1 MPITYATSNIDGGL
15 DCSSLSIG
23 ILKSMPDSPIVKVMV
38 IAGKQAHPIW
48 ALDRL
53 ALVIYSY
60 VQSAKYHYPRG
71 PLPIQVNV
79 RGSLISNDI
88 TSEVPLSARSAADPG
103 QRPRLADQQRYH
115 IQYYG
120 RHHRLAHVGDDPH
133 RCRALDRQDVFQ
145 HASDCP
151 VARKDGDDPAGQWRD
166 SLCEALKLMG
176 ESLSSISWGAKKPI
190 PLPP

>member
-1 MPITYATSNIDGGL
+1 MPITYATSHIDGGL

-23 ILKSMPDSPIVKVMV
+23 VLKSMPNTPIVKAMV

-88 TSEVPLSARSAADPG
+88 TSSIMVDTIAWHTSETIRIDAERLIARMSSNT
-103 QRPRLADQQRYH
+103 RLTAQWPEKTEMT
-115 IQYYG
+115 
-120 RHHRLAHVGDDPH
+120 L
-133 RCRALDRQDVFQ
+133 
-145 HASDCP
+145 P
-151 VARKDGDDPAGQWRD
+151 VN
-166 SLCEALKLMG
+166 G
-176 ESLSSISWGAKKPI
+176 ETVYVKR
-190 PLPP
+190 

>member
-88 TSEVPLSARSAADPG
+88 TSSIMVDAIVWHTSETIRVDAERLIAKMSSSAR
-103 QRPRLADQQRYH
+103 LTDQWPEKMEMT
-115 IQYYG
+115 
-120 RHHRLAHVGDDPH
+120 L
-133 RCRALDRQDVFQ
+133 
-145 HASDCP
+145 P
-151 VARKDGDDPAGQWRD
+151 VNGGGGK
-166 SLCEALKLMG
+166 
-176 ESLSSISWGAKKPI
+176 
-190 PLPP
+190 